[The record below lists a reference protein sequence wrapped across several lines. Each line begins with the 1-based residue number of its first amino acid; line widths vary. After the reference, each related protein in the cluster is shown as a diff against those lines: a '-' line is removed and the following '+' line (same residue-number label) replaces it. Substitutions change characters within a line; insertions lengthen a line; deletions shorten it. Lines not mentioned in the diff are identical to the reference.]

1 MRKGKII
8 TRTFTDP
15 NYLFAD
21 TGLNKN
27 CLHIVPSQEMIQG
40 HRSVGTYAADFA
52 QGGWQLLTTKALEN
66 AFYGDWLGAKDSLCD
81 KKLQQIVEVGEML
94 AELEPDR
101 LIPIKQSCGTEVV
114 LEIDENLRQSMEH
127 NTASMV
133 EALRKFSELGLQPD
147 GIALAG
153 LSTSQLIV
161 VYLYQQ
167 ICRNPDSSFKFNRL
181 HTRQQVEEALDRAVS
196 ETISKRFAANKSK
209 QKQALAGYENL
220 SAKDTII
227 FDSVFQLTP
236 TLLSAIFDLRDAGYT
251 VYLLYNYRTEPELRP
266 FYECWMDMYRL
277 FDSAEFKVN
286 TQLHPPVNPENYKLA
301 MALGSVASGR
311 YPAEY
316 ADALSRTKFFEF
328 SSVTE
333 YANYVDRSF
342 REALETEKAKTQK
355 IYQNTLHYM
364 PEMHYAASRKATSI
378 LRAYHPQQFGDR
390 TLLDY
395 PLGKCLAALVK
406 MWNPEKW
413 ILEIKNMGLL
423 GDCLR
428 GYPSPDMDCLTNV
441 NTFNTLRSC
450 FDSCTTLD
458 EVIAIT
464 GRILGQKENSTEN
477 VPFACLSL
485 HQVTVQELTGF
496 LHTLQQMNETARL
509 LFACTEERVEF
520 YEKIKG
526 VMELLLGQESLDEK
540 SRDMYAASLKSLLMR
555 AKDLLEEIPD
565 EQSPSTVSTE
575 NKQLRMMLNEILN
588 ITETD
593 SSSAKWIIH
602 DLVQIDGDILV
613 QPAPGISRTNHFG
626 FLSDQDLCGNPDD
639 LLPWPLDM
647 RFFDNVVLED
657 QSHTIF
663 RIYRQSILSSLDFP
677 KYALIYGLLFSRD
690 PVTLSYVKQV
700 GCNDKGKDREPY
712 YLFRLLG
719 LKPHRIALEN
729 DCKSTDLSPYAY
741 QSDTAETEYHETLAE
756 DSYPAQICTF
766 RYIAERLI
774 SRKTCYADRFSM
786 VAYIKSCLMY
796 LVLKSMVLYDGDQ
809 FLPESLEALHTIV
822 RNAASEVFGGED
834 FGKLCSLGFLTE
846 SELHEIRHDVTHQSQ
861 IRAYKIIK
869 CICKKLYNSITAE
882 NPRQAFLLEPEARIL
897 DNADV
902 QSITQ
907 KDPDGSTVRIL
918 DRAAYLRK
926 AVENYGKNTALYPN
940 DSAFFESTEGQQN
953 PQQLWMTNNLY
964 DRYANFDVHK
974 TTDRNG
980 DKERFS
986 CSLCTCKPFCPHGL
1000 TSIT

>member
-8 TRTFTDP
+8 TQTFTDP

-40 HRSVGTYAADFA
+40 HCSVGTYAADSA

-114 LEIDENLRQSMEH
+114 LAIDENLRQSMEH

-133 EALRKFSELGLQPD
+133 EALRRFCELGLEPD
-147 GIALAG
+147 GFALAG

-167 ICRNPDSSFKFNRL
+167 ICRNPESAIKFERL
-181 HTRQQVEEALDRAVS
+181 QTRQKVEEALDRAVS

-220 SAKDTII
+220 CAKDTII

-266 FYECWMDMYRL
+266 FYECWMEMYRL

-286 TQLHPPVNPENYKLA
+286 TQQHPPVNPENYKLA

-316 ADALSRTKFFEF
+316 ADMLSHTKYYEF
-328 SSVTE
+328 ASVTE
-333 YANYVDRSF
+333 YANYVDHSF
-342 REALETEKAKTQK
+342 RTALETEKAKTQK

-390 TLLDY
+390 TMLDY
-395 PLGKCLAALVK
+395 PLGKCLAAFVK

-413 ILEIKNMGLL
+413 MLEIKNMGLL

-450 FDSCTTLD
+450 FDGCTTLD

-464 GRILGQKENSTEN
+464 GRILRQKENSTET
-477 VPFACLSL
+477 VPFAHLSL

-496 LHTLQQMNETARL
+496 LHTLQQMNET
-509 LFACTEERVEF
+509 E
-520 YEKIKG
+520 
-526 VMELLLGQESLDEK
+526 
-540 SRDMYAASLKSLLMR
+540 SLLMR
-555 AKDLLEEIPD
+555 VKDLLEEIPD
-565 EQSPSTVSTE
+565 EQSPSTVSAE
-575 NKQLRMMLNEILN
+575 NKQLRMMLNEILS

-647 RFFDNVVLED
+647 RFFENVVLED

-663 RIYRQSILSSLDFP
+663 RIYRQSILSSLEFP

-690 PVTLSYVKQV
+690 PVTLSYVKHV
-700 GCNDKGKDREPY
+700 GCNEKGKEREPF

-719 LKPHRIALEN
+719 LEPHRIALEN
-729 DCKSTDLSPYAY
+729 DCKPTDLSPYAY
-741 QSDTAETEYHETLAE
+741 HPDTVETEYHGTLAE

-766 RYIAERLI
+766 RYVAERLI
-774 SRKTCYADRFSM
+774 SRKTWYADRFSM
-786 VAYIKSCLMY
+786 IAYIKSCLMY
-796 LVLKSMVLYDGDQ
+796 LVLKSIVLYDSKQ
-809 FLPESLEALHTIV
+809 FLPESREALHEIV
-822 RNAASEVFGGED
+822 GNAASEIFGGDD
-834 FGKLCSLGFLTE
+834 FAKLCSLGFLTE
-846 SELHEIRHDVTHQSQ
+846 SELHEIRHDVTHQSR
-861 IRAYKIIK
+861 IRAYKIVK

-882 NPRQAFLLEPEARIL
+882 NPRQAFLLEPEAKTL

-907 KDPDGSTVRIL
+907 KAPDGSTVRIL
-918 DRAAYLRK
+918 DRAAYFRK

-953 PQQLWMTNNLY
+953 PQQLWMTNGIY
-964 DRYANFDVHK
+964 DRYADFDVHK
-974 TTDRNG
+974 TTDRKG

-1000 TSIT
+1000 TSAT